1 MCVCVFVC
9 VCVCVYVLRV
19 TDVAQWYRWIDSM
32 GLTTLVGLDCQEQ
45 FNRVRPEW
53 VVQYMRAASS
63 WLYTRK
69 KWRSSELT
77 WSIHKDHRRLDRAG
91 KACAQGFKY
100 VTHEDLIRLV
110 DFDLTSNNRCT
121 AAGQVWERDGC
132 IPMGGPF
139 SVQAADLHCVW
150 SAYQKR
156 GLFRRLG
163 DPQVSDSGFVYWVG
177 AHTTAMCQF
186 RDNILVATDAPSE
199 ACADVVEEIRYVLQ
213 TAWGLPVVCECISD
227 EQECCT
233 GNCRGPICKAMGMVM
248 VRGPTGAGMAFAE
261 PAALAASWELKLG
274 PPLLSP
280 GRAYQGYL
288 GAIFTGVL
296 KNGLPFTDSWAA
308 QIFSAAAWLQV
319 AILSGYGRA
328 EAMRAMHKG
337 VYRAY
342 ATAPHDVQATM
353 KAVYSVSYI
362 LPAARHTVALHIS
375 QWLRG
380 HAYWEGG
387 QYSSWYAQGQLGLQ
401 GVTGCWC
408 SDFPCLSL
416 LSEEA

>member
-1 MCVCVFVC
+1 MCVCVF
-9 VCVCVYVLRV
+9 
-19 TDVAQWYRWIDSM
+19 
-32 GLTTLVGLDCQEQ
+32 
-45 FNRVRPEW
+45 
-53 VVQYMRAASS
+53 
-63 WLYTRK
+63 
-69 KWRSSELT
+69 RSSELT

-91 KACAQGFKY
+91 KACAQGFRY

-110 DFDLTSNNRCT
+110 EFDLTSNNRCT

-139 SVQAADLHCVW
+139 SAQAADLHCVW

-163 DPQVSDSGFVYWVG
+163 DLHVSDSGFVHWVG
-177 AHTTAMCQF
+177 AHTTSMCQF
-186 RDNILVATDAPSE
+186 RGNILVATDAPRE
-199 ACADVVEEIRYVLQ
+199 AWFDVVEEIRYVLQ

-227 EQECCT
+227 EQKCCT
-233 GNCRGPICKAMGMVM
+233 GGCCGPICKAMGMVL

-261 PAALAASWELKLG
+261 PAALSASWELKLG

-280 GRAYQGYL
+280 GRAYRGYL
-288 GAIFTGVL
+288 GSIFTGVL

-319 AILSGYGRA
+319 AMLSGYGKA

-337 VYRAY
+337 VCRAY
-342 ATAPHDVQATM
+342 ATAPHDVQATV
-353 KAVYSVSYI
+353 KAVYSVSYV

-375 QWLRG
+375 HWLREQ
-380 HAYWEGG
+380 AYWEGG
-387 QYSSWYAQGQLGLQ
+387 QYSSWYAPGQLGLH

-416 LSEEA
+416 VTEEF